1 MAKSRVRRYD
11 SPAAAAFAGQGSR
24 ITKIAGENPMNTRL
38 FVLCLGAGLWLAA
51 CGDNA
56 PSSSSPPAAAPTRL
70 SGHVSND
77 DGPVLKARIEAADA
91 KGSVVARAE
100 LPGGANSYQL
110 TLPAGTAF
118 PVILTAYAEAAPNAP
133 LKAAV
138 PSALAVEQDISPV
151 STIVVDTALSLG
163 GIDEANLA
171 KAAGAAI
178 ALRKKSGGG
187 GGATTESFK
196 GDPTKQYGGW
206 H

>member
-1 MAKSRVRRYD
+1 MNIRI
-11 SPAAAAFAGQGSR
+11 FIILLGSS
-24 ITKIAGENPMNTRL
+24 
-38 FVLCLGAGLWLAA
+38 LWLAS

-56 PSSSSPPAAAPTRL
+56 PSSSVANSPTRI

-77 DGPVLKARIEAADA
+77 DGPVGKARIEAKDA
-91 KGSVVARAE
+91 KGQVAAKTE
-100 LPGGANSYQL
+100 LQDGSNAYQII
-110 TLPAGTAF
+110 LPAETAF
-118 PVILTAYAEAAPNAP
+118 PVILAAYPQATPEAP

-138 PSALAVEQDISPV
+138 SSPLAAEQDISPV
-151 STIVVDTALSLG
+151 TTIVVDTALSLG
-163 GIDEANLA
+163 GLTESNLA

-178 ALRKKSGGG
+178 ALRKKSGGGGGG

>member
-1 MAKSRVRRYD
+1 
-11 SPAAAAFAGQGSR
+11 
-24 ITKIAGENPMNTRL
+24 MNIRL
-38 FVLCLGAGLWLAA
+38 LVLCLSASLWLGG
-51 CGDNA
+51 CGDNT
-56 PSSSSPPAAAPTRL
+56 PSSSPSQTATQTRL

-77 DGPVLKARIEAADA
+77 DGPVLKARVEAKDA
-91 KGSVVARAE
+91 KGSVVAKTE
-100 LPGGANSYQL
+100 LQGGANNYQL

-118 PVILTAYAEAAPNAP
+118 PVILTAYPEATPGEP

-138 PSALAVEQDISPV
+138 SSSLAAEQDLSPV
-151 STIVVDTALSLG
+151 STIIVDTALSLG
-163 GIDEANLA
+163 GINEANLA

-187 GGATTESFK
+187 GGGGGATTESFK